1 MAASAGTLIAV
12 GKSGRSYSI
21 DLYIP
26 DAVATLITFGVTGN
40 AAATSSATWRVPED
54 ITIVDIATPAAPTA
68 TTVTLTADGAAV
80 AGGVIRWT
88 NQINTL
94 ATRVAMRIPI
104 RAGSFLGGLQA

>member
-40 AAATSSATWRVPED
+40 AASTSSTTWRVPED
-54 ITIVDIATPAAPTA
+54 VTIVDIATPAAPTA
-68 TTVTLTADGAAV
+68 TTVTLTANGAAV
-80 AGGVIRWT
+80 AGGVLRWT
-88 NQINTL
+88 NQLNTL
-94 ATRVAMRIPI
+94 SSRVAMRIPI
-104 RAGSFLGGLQA
+104 GAGTFLGGLQA